1 MPPAPAIC
9 PPNDGLVW
17 WISGERFLLLMPGP
31 KRHLVLPRN
40 PKVLPKGC
48 IIGVRHPKIEM
59 GYSKN
64 TDLYLYI
71 FNTPGTPIAQKTGVF
86 LNVFFPKKWLNS
98 KFSSNPYHFFYLISV
113 FSLWNFETVKI
124 LLAIPLKQKSRV
136 GKALAKRH
144 SLPLR
149 CLSWLE

>member
-71 FNTPGTPIAQKTGVF
+71 FDTPGTPIAQKTGF
-86 LNVFFPKKWLNS
+86 SQKNFALNKVAQLQ
-98 KFSSNPYHFFYLISV
+98 
-113 FSLWNFETVKI
+113 I
-124 LLAIPLKQKSRV
+124 LLPHPTTFLTSRASFR
-136 GKALAKRH
+136 KK
-144 SLPLR
+144 
-149 CLSWLE
+149 